1 MAKTPARSPPRRHQP
16 PSLPAALA
24 DELAA
29 FIEYLRVERQLS
41 PHTRSNYQAH
51 LEAMTAELVKLGVD
65 DWARLGRVRFA
76 VW

>member
-1 MAKTPARSPPRRHQP
+1 MAKATTRSPAKV
-16 PSLPAALA
+16 LPAADPLPVALA
-24 DELAA
+24 GELDA

-65 DWARLGRVRFA
+65 DWARLEA
-76 VW
+76 S